1 MPSNVL
7 CHAAPQGHAV
17 NALSSPGA
25 EPALLASPS
34 RLFVETTSRCNLR
47 CPMCV
52 KHSGPGDAPE
62 GDMAPAIFEALYPAF
77 PRLQALIL
85 NGIGEPLLHPRLE
98 DHIRAGKRSMPA
110 GSWIGFQTNG
120 HLLTKARAGALV
132 EAGLDRI
139 FLSVDATSPE
149 LFETV
154 RKGGNL
160 GHVER
165 ALAALAA
172 AKKDHPAA
180 ALEVGAEFVVMRE
193 NMQELPTLVAWL
205 ARRGVTRLVV
215 SHILPFGA
223 AMADQP
229 VFGVNTES
237 SELFYQEW
245 SARARREAIDL
256 TLYFKTLWKYKKSP
270 EELRVIDFVQ
280 KISAQACQ
288 HDIPFHIGNLIAG
301 EDLGPS
307 ESAFRQAAAVA
318 ADVGLHLVLP
328 ALKPLSNHTCFAV
341 KQGGMFIAWDGKVS
355 PCHFL
360 WRNFSC
366 HFYGRKKQ
374 VSHKVFGD
382 LSRDF
387 IADVWNDPAYIQFRT
402 DVLRHRYPHCPGCNV
417 YPCEDIDSADFA
429 NDCYGETVPCGD
441 CLWSMGLLQCMGQ
454 EDEGQELA
462 LQNLAE
468 LSAVRQRLETASGGR
483 PGACPERRAPS
494 DC

>member
-1 MPSNVL
+1 MQ
-7 CHAAPQGHAV
+7 AMT
-17 NALSSPGA
+17 SPGA
-25 EPALLASPS
+25 KPALLATPS

-52 KHSGPGDAPE
+52 KHSGPGHAPE
-62 GDMAPAIFEALYPAF
+62 GDMSPAIFEALEPAF
-77 PRLQALIL
+77 PQLQALIL

-98 DHIRAGKRSMPA
+98 ACIQAGKRSMPA

-120 HLLTKARAGALV
+120 HLLTQTRASALL

-165 ALAALAA
+165 ALGALAQA
-172 AKKDHPAA
+172 QKDHPGAR
-180 ALEVGAEFVVMRE
+180 LEVGAEFVVMRE

-215 SHILPFGA
+215 SHLLPFA
-223 AMADQP
+223 PAMADQP
-229 VFGVNTES
+229 VFGINAES
-237 SELFYQEW
+237 SELFFKEW
-245 SARARREAIDL
+245 SARALQEHIDL
-256 TLYFKTLWKYKKSP
+256 TQYFNILWKYKKSP
-270 EELRVIDFVQ
+270 EDLRTIDFVQ
-280 KISAQACQ
+280 KISAQACL

-301 EDLGPS
+301 EDLSQP
-307 ESAFRQAAAVA
+307 ESIFRKAASVA
-318 ADVGLHLVLP
+318 AQVGLHLALP
-328 ALKPLSNHTCFAV
+328 ALRPLSNHACFAI
-341 KQGGMFIAWDGKVS
+341 KHGGMFITWDGKVS

-360 WRNFSC
+360 WRNSSC
-366 HFYGRKKQ
+366 HLYGREKQ
-374 VSHKVFGD
+374 VSQRFFGD
-382 LSRDF
+382 LSQGSLLG
-387 IADVWNDPAYIQFRT
+387 IWNDPAYRQFRT
-402 DVLRHRYPHCPGCNV
+402 DVLRRRYPHCPGCNV

-454 EDEGQELA
+454 EDVGEELTQ
-462 LQNLAE
+462 QNLAE
-468 LSAVRQRLETASGGR
+468 LAAVRQQLGEASRGYPGGGKASG
-483 PGACPERRAPS
+483 AP
-494 DC
+494 